1 MASKRTSGYL
11 LSAAVAWDNNPV
23 VDMQEHMEEREP
35 TASLGTG
42 TTACSPDAHTR
53 WTPLTTRVQP
63 FVHQAM
69 D

>member
-23 VDMQEHMEEREP
+23 VDMQEREP

-42 TTACSPDAHTR
+42 TTACSLDAHTR